1 MINEAQRKCRNALQS
16 SASSKARGKKEKCDT
31 EGYTA
36 IPIRLVSKL
45 FEGTL
50 WHTVPEVGR
59 NLKVSRIDFG
69 FVPAA
74 TRDCR
79 V

>member
-1 MINEAQRKCRNALQS
+1 MRRSKNAEMRCNPKQTQAAKQRE
-16 SASSKARGKKEKCDT
+16 KKSDT

-45 FEGTL
+45 FERTL
-50 WHTVPEVGR
+50 WHTMPEVGR
-59 NLKVSRIDFG
+59 NLKVNRIDFG
-69 FVPAA
+69 FAPAA
-74 TRDCR
+74 AGDCR